1 MCGRKKEPGTH
12 CLRMLQIAVEFRRGR
27 ELSFTFAI
35 CYTYTYVITAMA
47 EAAFERQLAFSC
59 ERVGHANLSMKAEQK
74 EAVWQLYNG
83 NDVFVWL
90 PTGYG
95 KSLCYEL
102 LPFLLECPRDG
113 CDSLVLV
120 VSPLVS
126 LMVSQVQSLRRRNVK
141 ASILSNNVEKSLLAT
156 ELDLTTCSF
165 LFGAP
170 EAIVC
175 SSWSGV

>member
-1 MCGRKKEPGTH
+1 
-12 CLRMLQIAVEFRRGR
+12 MLQIAVEFRRGR

-95 KSLCYEL
+95 KSLCNSLVQL
-102 LPFLLECPRDG
+102 LHTMASGAPNKKLHVVRSSSVASSDFSTLLDKIDAFTFLL
-113 CDSLVLV
+113 
-120 VSPLVS
+120 
-126 LMVSQVQSLRRRNVK
+126 LR
-141 ASILSNNVEKSLLAT
+141 L
-156 ELDLTTCSF
+156 
-165 LFGAP
+165 
-170 EAIVC
+170 
-175 SSWSGV
+175 

>member
-1 MCGRKKEPGTH
+1 
-12 CLRMLQIAVEFRRGR
+12 MLQIAVEFRRGR

-102 LPFLLECPRDG
+102 LPFLLECQHGVCVCVFSMVSVCVVHMCLCVCVCVQHCLCVCVFSMVSVCALCVCVCVCVYVFSIVCR
-113 CDSLVLV
+113 CVLHSLCVSLVLY
-120 VSPLVS
+120 
-126 LMVSQVQSLRRRNVK
+126 
-141 ASILSNNVEKSLLAT
+141 
-156 ELDLTTCSF
+156 
-165 LFGAP
+165 
-170 EAIVC
+170 
-175 SSWSGV
+175 